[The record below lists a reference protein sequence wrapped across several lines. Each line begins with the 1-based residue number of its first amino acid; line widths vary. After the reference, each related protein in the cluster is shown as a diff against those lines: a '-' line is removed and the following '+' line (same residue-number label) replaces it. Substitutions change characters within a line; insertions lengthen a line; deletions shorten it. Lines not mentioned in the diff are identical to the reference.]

1 MTNPILEEIFDPA
14 EYPPNLIR
22 EGATIQREAWIAF
35 RDFLTTNYGIYM
47 YPFNEGS
54 GETFSGESLPDGV
67 LSGIKTYRKE
77 TNIPKAPYALMMD
90 EGSYARVTD
99 TSFDGLTGDAAFAA
113 LIYLDG
119 DRDASGAKSAAISA
133 VLIDKA
139 SEWRLSTMTR
149 YRYLTG
155 VRYYTTTNA
164 QSSTGNYAL
173 QLRYPQFVVMRRNA
187 AAKTIDIFI
196 NGIKQST
203 VTTTGV
209 GTDASNT
216 NPQYFG
222 SIGGTAAMLEGWQST
237 VWPLQEV
244 TLSDQDIFDIAV
256 ELGMA
261 QYVTQDNPVYA
272 EFADSGTTARL
283 TPYGT
288 PAISYMS
295 ESGINFARMTGS
307 ISNIYGA
314 YIAAANLGVSS
325 VVVGAWYRM
334 RIRAR
339 GQSGARCL
347 WYNGTGYSGTLSNF
361 TTDWAEYEIILKA
374 TGTAL
379 GPLISNSNVGNY
391 VDVDWIRAERLDAVP
406 TISFPFKPGLMA
418 DGVGTLAADH
428 ASISVY
434 APNTKSVSGGVL
446 TATRDAS
453 GSNNLFAWFFSQSTH
468 ASLTSDLVLNKF
480 YRYSGYL
487 YGDGTPY
494 GVALYRGNT
503 STRITNIT
511 NTAPLKIEIVGAV
524 EGTAAAASQ
533 YLIAWQAYVTAQQAK
548 AAMWEIQE
556 VDETVTSV
564 PAIDSSA
571 GTDVGDVL
579 TLNLNDWGTI
589 YGDGT
594 LTYEWYRDNGSAI
607 SGATSATYTL
617 QAADSGHYVSCVIK
631 SVIDGEPY
639 FAHTLRVSIP

>member
-119 DRDASGAKSAAISA
+119 DRDASGAKSAASSA

-139 SEWRLSTMTR
+139 SEWRLSTVMR
-149 YRYLTG
+149 YRDLTG

-237 VWPLQEV
+237 VWPIQEV
-244 TLSDQDIFDIAV
+244 TLSDQDILDIAV
-256 ELGMA
+256 ELGVA
-261 QYVTQDNPVYA
+261 
-272 EFADSGTTARL
+272 TT
-283 TPYGT
+283 
-288 PAISYMS
+288 
-295 ESGINFARMTGS
+295 
-307 ISNIYGA
+307 
-314 YIAAANLGVSS
+314 
-325 VVVGAWYRM
+325 
-334 RIRAR
+334 
-339 GQSGARCL
+339 
-347 WYNGTGYSGTLSNF
+347 
-361 TTDWAEYEIILKA
+361 
-374 TGTAL
+374 
-379 GPLISNSNVGNY
+379 
-391 VDVDWIRAERLDAVP
+391 
-406 TISFPFKPGLMA
+406 SFPYKLDIMT

-428 ASISVY
+428 ASISPY
-434 APNTKSVSGGVL
+434 APNTKTVSGGTL
-446 TATRDAS
+446 TGATVS
-453 GSNNLFAWFFSQSTH
+453 GGSSNIFAWYFNQSPH
-468 ASLTSDLVLNKF
+468 GSLKSSMTLNKA
-480 YRYSGYL
+480 YRFAGHLWTNGTAFQPIIRRGYTQ
-487 YGDGTPY
+487 TPL
-494 GVALYRGNT
+494 GSISNT
-503 STRITNIT
+503 L
-511 NTAPLKIEIVGAV
+511 PLKFEVIGTI
-524 EGTAAAASQ
+524 EGTDSGTLQ
-533 YLIAWQAYVTAQQAK
+533 YLIAQQGYAVGQEAK
-548 AAMWEIQE
+548 AALWTIQE
-556 VDETVTSV
+556 VDTAVMSIPVVDSSGGTSV
-564 PAIDSSA
+564 GNTLA
-571 GTDVGDVL
+571 L
-579 TLNLNDWGTI
+579 TLNDWGTI
-589 YGDGT
+589 YGGGT
-594 LTYEWYRDNGSAI
+594 LTYQWYRDNGAAI

-617 QAADSGHYVSCVIK
+617 QGADSGHYVSCVIK

-639 FAHTLRVSIP
+639 FAHTVRVSIP